1 VAGLL
6 AGAQLDLER
15 LLLAGAEDAER
26 DLGALSALPDQGGEL
41 LGVHEEL
48 ILEVGEDVVLAEH
61 AVGGAARVDLED
73 NEAGFARQSKLG
85 AEHGGRGGDGGP
97 EEGDTFALAGGAGR
111 AALGPAGSGTG
122 SAAHFGA
129 RPGGTGVGF
138 SGREGGKDEGNEE
151 REGAEECFHWMMAWG
166 RPWWPLRART
176 QGRGKG
182 LRAADEANES
192 LASAGANGSGHHARE

>member
-1 VAGLL
+1 VLHHPAVGPVAGLL

-61 AVGGAARVDLED
+61 PVGGAARVNLED
-73 NEAGFARQSKLG
+73 DEAGFARQPELG

-97 EEGDTFALAGGAGR
+97 EEGDAFALAGGAG
-111 AALGPAGSGTG
+111 AARESAGTG
-122 SAAHFGA
+122 SGAAAHFGA
-129 RPGGTGVGF
+129 GAGGTGVGF
-138 SGREGGKDEGNEE
+138 SGREGGEDEGNEE
-151 REGAEECFHWMMAWG
+151 QEGAEECFHWMMAWG

-176 QGRGKG
+176 QGRSKG
-182 LRAADEANES
+182 LRAAD
-192 LASAGANGSGHHARE
+192 R

>member
-61 AVGGAARVDLED
+61 AVGRAARVDLED
-73 NEAGFARQSKLG
+73 DEAGFARQPKLG

-129 RPGGTGVGF
+129 RPGGAGVGF

-182 LRAADEANES
+182 LRAAD
-192 LASAGANGSGHHARE
+192 R